1 MTARQLALPLGAA
14 PHYTAAGFIAAPCN
28 EAALAWLD
36 RTEAW
41 PEGRLALWGE
51 PGVGKSHALHRWAER
66 AGAAVLS
73 GPRLRGLPAPVGRG
87 AAVDDA
93 DLCGDPPA
101 LLHFINAM
109 RESGVPLLLAGRA
122 PPAHWPVAL
131 PDLASRLRATTAV
144 RLDAADDAL
153 LRALLA
159 RLFAE
164 RQLAVAAPVQEYLL
178 ARLPRDGGSLR
189 EAVARLD
196 HAALAAGIGIGRAL
210 AAEVIAEMDREAAPP
225 PLAGGGWGEG
235 AAATTVRGSAPIP
248 PRTSPAKG
256 GEARGLHVSPYA
268 NPSAGV

>member
-1 MTARQLALPLGAA
+1 MIPRQLALPLGAP
-14 PHYTAAGFIAAPCN
+14 PHYSAAGFIAAPCN

-36 RTEAW
+36 RPVAW

-73 GPRLRGLPAPVGRG
+73 GPRLRGLPTPAGRG

-93 DLCGDPPA
+93 DLTGDPAA
-101 LLHFINAM
+101 LLHLINAL
-109 RESGVPLLLAGRA
+109 RETRLPLLLAGRA
-122 PPAHWPVAL
+122 PPAHWLVAL

-159 RLFAE
+159 RLFAQ
-164 RQLAVAAPVQEYLL
+164 RQLTVPEPVQDYLL

-189 EAVARLD
+189 ETVARLD
-196 HAALAAGIGIGRAL
+196 HAALAAGVSVGRAL
-210 AAEVIAEMDREAAPP
+210 AAEVIAEMD
-225 PLAGGGWGEG
+225 
-235 AAATTVRGSAPIP
+235 
-248 PRTSPAKG
+248 
-256 GEARGLHVSPYA
+256 EAR
-268 NPSAGV
+268 AGNRRPDGP